1 MIAYNIKSA
10 LKSLFSDRKF
20 TLINVVGFA
29 FAISVCLAI
38 SLFLLQ
44 EYSYDGYHQNAD
56 RIVRIIDS
64 NKNSSNIDYRVKDI
78 LLETFPEFED
88 ACLVQRETSPTN
100 INIGNKAFRISD
112 IMSVDNHFFNLF
124 STSFLSGN
132 PSKPFE
138 NINSAIITKSKAK
151 QLFGSEN
158 PIGKEILFERTN
170 LLTITGVIK
179 DFPANSSISAGLLLN
194 AENDD
199 FKFSFSCEKY
209 SDKSTHR
216 WEFRIY
222 ALIGADIDRSV
233 LSEKINSKLGSLK
246 PYINKIGF
254 LPIKTMYLYDS
265 TIGSH
270 SKRGNP
276 ELLKLLIAIA
286 FIILMLA
293 VVNYI
298 NLALAQQNKR
308 NKTTGIKK
316 SFGASTSD
324 LFVHFIIESVIVS
337 AIAFILSI
345 VLVYALSPLYTS
357 VFGSSINIY
366 SLLDTSVLLGLLVCI
381 FIIGCLIG
389 LVPALVLSKSNLNDI
404 IKKTSTQGRNQSYF
418 RNALIIFQFT
428 VSVVLM
434 ICLLIVQKQISF
446 VKNKNPGFAEEHLLC
461 LSMPYLPKKEKSN
474 AQLLVSELSNYPFF
488 KNISLTNGVPGHI
501 NFTMGSG
508 IENTDK
514 EISVPC
520 LIVDTAFIS
529 TFQFKIV
536 KGRNLEPGDYGKVC
550 MINESFY
557 NFFEF
562 TNLENKRFNNYR
574 DGGLEIIGVVNDFQY
589 GSSHNKIEP
598 LCILFVENSNY
609 YQLNIKIAANSF
621 PSAIKTIK
629 EKWEEIMPAYPL
641 TYQFFDD
648 WFDQMYEKEERFAKT
663 IGLFALLAIAISC
676 FGILGLA
683 IFSAEQRTKEIG
695 VRKVNGAKTYE
706 IISMLNRGFSKWV
719 AIAFVI
725 ACPIAWYAMHKWL
738 ENFAYKTELSWWIF
752 ALAGVIAMGIALL
765 TVSFQAWR
773 AATRN
778 PVESLR
784 YE

>member
-1 MIAYNIKSA
+1 MIAYDIKSA

-20 TLINVVGFA
+20 TLINIIGFA

-44 EYSYDGYHQNAD
+44 EYSYDSYPQNAD

-78 LLETFPEFED
+78 LLENYPEFEN
-88 ACLVQRETSPTN
+88 ACLVQRETNPTN
-100 INIGNKAFRISD
+100 INIGSKAFSISD
-112 IMSVDNHFFNLF
+112 IMSVDDQFFKLF
-124 STSFLSGN
+124 STSFLYGN

-138 NINSAIITKSKAK
+138 NINSAILTESKAK

-158 PIGKEILFERTN
+158 PIGKEVLFERTN

-179 DFPANSSISAGLLLN
+179 DFPSNSSISAGLLLN

-222 ALIGADIDRSV
+222 TLIGEDIDHHA
-233 LSEKINSKLGSLK
+233 LSEKINSKLGSLQ
-246 PYINKIGF
+246 PYIDKIGF
-254 LPIKTMYLYDS
+254 LPIKNMYLNDS

-276 ELLKLLIAIA
+276 ELLKLLAAIA
-286 FIILMLA
+286 FIILILA

-298 NLALAQQNKR
+298 NLTLAQQNKR

-337 AIAFILSI
+337 AIAFTLSI

-357 VFGSSINIY
+357 VFGSPIY
-366 SLLDTSVLLGLLVCI
+366 IDKLLDTSVLLCLLVCI
-381 FIIGCLIG
+381 LIVGCISG
-389 LVPALVLSKSNLNDI
+389 IAPALVLSRSNPNNI
-404 IKKTSTQGRNQSYF
+404 IKKTTRQGKTQSYF

-428 VSVVLM
+428 VSIVL
-434 ICLLIVQKQISF
+434 IISLLVVQKQISF
-446 VKNKNPGFAEEHLLC
+446 VKNKNPGFSEEHLIC
-461 LSMPYLPKKEKSN
+461 LSIPYLPKEEKSKT
-474 AQLLVSELSNYPFF
+474 QSLVNELRNYPFF
-488 KNISLTNGVPGHI
+488 QNISLTNGVPGKI
-501 NFTMGSG
+501 NFQMGSG
-508 IENTDK
+508 IKNKDLA
-514 EISVPC
+514 IPC

-529 TFQFKIV
+529 TFQLQIV
-536 KGRNLEPGDYGKVC
+536 KGRNLESGDYGKVC
-550 MINESFY
+550 MVNESFY
-557 NFFEF
+557 NYFEF
-562 TNLENKRFNNYR
+562 TNLENKKYDNYR
-574 DGGLEIIGVVNDFQY
+574 DDGLDIIAVVNDFQY
-589 GSSHNKIEP
+589 GSSHNKIAP
-598 LCILFVENSNY
+598 LCIIFAENNNY
-609 YQLNIKIAANSF
+609 YNLSIRIAANSL
-621 PSAIKTIK
+621 PSAMKTIK
-629 EKWEEIMPAYPL
+629 EKWGEIMPAYPL
-641 TYQFFDD
+641 KYQFFDD

-683 IFSAEQRTKEIG
+683 IFSSEQRTKEIG

-706 IISMLNRGFSKWV
+706 IISMLNRGFSKWI

-752 ALAGVIAMGIALL
+752 ALAGLIAMGIALL
-765 TVSFQAWR
+765 TVSFQSWR